1 MVIKELNFCIS
12 AESNKTMPQSLTIS
26 TILWRGQE
34 EAGLEGTVDL
44 PRNHLKKNERIIS
57 TDKAKALEN
66 RQQLLTTKKQSNT
79 LCHQGRSKPWPSLVK
94 SIYISMTFTPTDQ
107 CSSQSSSGGVSVHG
121 KCLSTEIQP
130 SFASLLLWQR
140 PVCGGKGLFG
150 L

>member
-1 MVIKELNFCIS
+1 MVTKELNFCIP
-12 AESNKTMPQSLTIS
+12 AERNKKMPQSLTIS
-26 TILWRGQE
+26 PSLWRGRE
-34 EAGLEGTVDL
+34 EEGLEGIGDL
-44 PRNHLKKNERIIS
+44 PRNQLKKNESIIP

-66 RQQLLTTKKQSNT
+66 RQQLLTPKKQSNT

-94 SIYISMTFTPTDQ
+94 SMYISMTFTPTDQ
-107 CSSQSSSGGVSVHG
+107 CNSQSSSGGVSVHG